1 VSGYTHLTADF
12 RGVSAEELRDTNAL
26 AGLLV
31 AAAGAAGLTSVGTPL
46 VRKLP
51 SGIISGVLL
60 LDGCHMSVHAVPE
73 RGVLMLDVLALAT
86 YDARKA
92 LDVFARRLPAREI
105 QSEQRSRGE

>member
-1 VSGYTHLTADF
+1 VTTYTHLVADF
-12 RGVSAEELRDTNAL
+12 KGVSTEELRSPDAL

-31 AAAGAAGLTSVGTPL
+31 AAAGAAGLTAVGTPL

-51 SGIISGVLL
+51 SGLLSGVLL

-73 RGVLMLDVLALAT
+73 RGLLMLDVLALAT
-86 YDARKA
+86 YDAGKA
-92 LDVFARRLPAREI
+92 LDVFIRRLPAREI

>member
-1 VSGYTHLTADF
+1 VSGYTHLIADF
-12 RGVSAEELRDTNAL
+12 HGVSAEELRDTGAL

-31 AAAGAAGLTSVGTPL
+31 AAAGAAGLTAMGTPL

-51 SGIISGVLL
+51 SGMVTGVLL

-73 RGVLMLDVLALAT
+73 RGLLMLDVLALAT
-86 YDARKA
+86 YDASKA

-105 QSEQRSRGE
+105 HSEQRSRGE